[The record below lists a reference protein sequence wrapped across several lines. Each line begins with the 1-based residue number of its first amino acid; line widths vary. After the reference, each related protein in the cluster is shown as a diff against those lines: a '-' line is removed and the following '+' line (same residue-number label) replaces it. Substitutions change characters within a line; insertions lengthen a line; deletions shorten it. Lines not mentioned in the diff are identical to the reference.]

1 MNAITVIVLIFSI
14 IGALDFL
21 FGNKLGA
28 GKEFERAFTLFTP
41 MATSMLGV
49 LIVAPGIGAWL
60 TPAFD
65 GFYNL
70 FGLDPSIIPA
80 SLFAND
86 MGGMTIAK
94 EICKTQA
101 IGDFNAFVVSSMMGC
116 VISFTI
122 PVSIGMVKKE
132 QHKDLFFGL
141 LCGIVTIPVGCFAG
155 GLLCGLGIVE
165 MLLDLLPLVIIS
177 GIIAAGLALAPNVSI
192 KIFSVFGKF
201 MRAVG
206 ILGLG
211 CGIFTFLT
219 KIQIDSHFTPMA
231 DAALICVNACI
242 TLSGALPLMY
252 MVRKLLGK
260 PMERI
265 SEKVGINGTS
275 AVMLLSTLVTNTP
288 TFGVMEKMNPEGV
301 ALNAAFAVSAAF
313 VLGSHMAFT
322 MAFDSSY
329 LPAVMV
335 SKVVAGLCAVAVA
348 LLLYKEKKG
357 ANE

>member
-1 MNAITVIVLIFSI
+1 MNAITVIVLIFSV
-14 IGALDFL
+14 IGALDKL
-21 FGNKLGA
+21 FGNKLGM

-60 TPAFD
+60 MPAFE
-65 GFYNL
+65 GFYKL

-94 EICKTQA
+94 EICKTQT

-132 QHKDLFFGL
+132 QHKDLFFGI
-141 LCGIVTIPVGCFAG
+141 LCGIVTIPIGCFVG
-155 GLLCGLGIVE
+155 GLMRGIGVAE
-165 MLLDLLPLVIIS
+165 ILLDLLPLVILS
-177 GIIAAGLALAPNVSI
+177 AIIAASLALVPNVAI

-201 MRAVG
+201 MQVVG
-206 ILGLG
+206 ILGLV

-219 KIQIDSHFTPMA
+219 KVQIDPHFNSLQ
-231 DAALICVNACI
+231 DGALICVNACI
-242 TLSGALPLMY
+242 TLSGALPFMY
-252 MVRKLLGK
+252 LVSKLLGK
-260 PMERI
+260 PMERLSGKI
-265 SEKVGINGTS
+265 GINSTS

-288 TFGVMEKMNPEGV
+288 TFGVMEQMNPKGV

-313 VLGSHMAFT
+313 VFGSHLAFT

-329 LPAVMV
+329 LPPVMV
-335 SKVVAGLCAVAVA
+335 GKLLSGVCAVALA
-348 LLLYKEKKG
+348 MLLYKEKT
-357 ANE
+357 NEA